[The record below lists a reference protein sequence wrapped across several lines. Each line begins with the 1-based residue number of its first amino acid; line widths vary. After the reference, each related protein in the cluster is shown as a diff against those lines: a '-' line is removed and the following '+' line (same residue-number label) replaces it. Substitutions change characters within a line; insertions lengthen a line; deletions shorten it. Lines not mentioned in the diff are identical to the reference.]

1 MEYSGVLTAKGSVYE
16 LSQDLRAKL
25 VLLGDGSIFINENYR
40 NDRNVLSKVA
50 YFSNIITSEGNFLVH
65 RDRIRYVTQEEV
77 SSYYDDNSRV
87 ATMQDANQTQKRV
100 MELISIAFVEKVT
113 DIHIELRAPSTFIQ
127 FRKLG
132 SLYIHQQLTFEDGV
146 ALCTALYN
154 SMTLSS
160 GTSYNPRTQQ
170 DANMRHDFLPVGLAG
185 VRVATGPTQGGNCF
199 MVLRLLPLGHNV
211 EFSSLGYSKS
221 QLDALEYCNSSHSG
235 GITLVCGPTGSGKS
249 TTLQLLAKQNLLK
262 AKGEIN
268 FLTIED
274 PVEYP
279 IVVDDEVEQSVLDPV
294 SNNYVTKKVKV
305 TYAAR
310 QIAIASTDD
319 PELKKRRYRETV
331 VAAMR
336 QDPDII
342 MIGEIRDAATADA
355 AITASNT
362 GHPVISTVH
371 ARNAQMIVDR
381 LIMIGA
387 DRNLLLS
394 PDMITGLF
402 AQHLLP
408 EICPKCR
415 LRLKDNISKIHDTLK
430 NRLEE
435 TFKDHGGLDGIYIR
449 NTSNGA
455 QGCGYY
461 DAKSDKR
468 CYNGNIGRTVVAEF
482 ILPDEQYLQYMRDNK
497 MYDAYRYWIEILK
510 GYTMMAHGLAKVKN
524 GLVDPESLES
534 KLKLVSLQDNLDV
547 AIADVAAGVLNAG

>member
-1 MEYSGVLTAKGSVYE
+1 MEYSGVLTAKGAKYE

-25 VLLGDGSIFINENYR
+25 VLLGDGSILINENYK
-40 NDRNVLSKVA
+40 NDRQVLSKVA
-50 YFSNIITSEGNFLVH
+50 YFKNLVTEEGEFFVH
-65 RDRIRYVTQEEV
+65 RDRVKYVTQEEV
-77 SSYYDDNSRV
+77 SSYYDDSSRV
-87 ATMQDANQTQKRV
+87 AAMQDANQIQKTV
-100 MELISIAFVEKVT
+100 MEIISIAFSEKVT

-132 SLYIHQQLTFEDGV
+132 SLYVYQQLTFEDGV
-146 ALCTALYN
+146 SLCTALYN

-170 DANMRHDFLPVGLAG
+170 DANMRHDFLPNGLAG

-199 MVLRLLPLGHNV
+199 MVLRLLPLGQNI
-211 EFSSLGYSKS
+211 EFSTLGYSKA
-221 QLDALEYCNSSHSG
+221 QMEALEYCNSTHSG

-279 IVVDDEVEQSVLDPV
+279 IVVDDEVDQVILDTIT
-294 SNNYVTKKVKV
+294 NKYITKRIKV

-319 PELKKRRYRETV
+319 AELKKRRYRETV

-371 ARNAQMIVDR
+371 ARNAQMIIDR
-381 LIMIGA
+381 LIMVGA
-387 DRNLLLS
+387 DKNLLLS

-402 AQHLLP
+402 AQHLVP
-408 EICPKCR
+408 EICPKCK
-415 LRLKDNISKIHDTLK
+415 LKLKDNLERVKEPLK
-430 NRLEE
+430 HRLEE
-435 TFKDHGGLDGIYIR
+435 TFKEHGGLDGIYVR
-449 NTSNGA
+449 NISHGNN
-455 QGCGYY
+455 GCGYY
-461 DAKSDKR
+461 DEKTDRR

-497 MYDAYRYWIEILK
+497 MYDAYRYWIEKLN

-524 GLVDPESLES
+524 GVVDPESLES
-534 KLKLVSLQDNLDV
+534 KLKLVTYQDNLGIAINDV
-547 AIADVAAGVLNAG
+547 AGALNA

>member
-1 MEYSGVLTAKGSVYE
+1 MEYSGVLTAKGAKYE

-25 VLLGDGSIFINENYR
+25 VLLGDGSILINENYK
-40 NDRNVLSKVA
+40 NDRQVLSKVA
-50 YFSNIITSEGNFLVH
+50 YFKNIVTDEGEFFVP
-65 RDRIRYVTQEEV
+65 RDRVKYVTQEEV
-77 SSYYDDNSRV
+77 SSYYDDSSRV
-87 ATMQDANQTQKRV
+87 AAMQDANQIQKTV
-100 MELISIAFVEKVT
+100 MEIISIAFSEKVT

-132 SLYIHQQLTFEDGV
+132 SLYVYQQLTFEDGV
-146 ALCTALYN
+146 SLCTALYN

-170 DANMRHDFLPVGLAG
+170 DANMRHDFLPTGLAG

-199 MVLRLLPLGHNV
+199 MVLRLLPLGQNI
-211 EFSSLGYSKS
+211 EFSTLGYSKA
-221 QLDALEYCNSSHSG
+221 QMEALEYCNSTHSG

-279 IVVDDEVEQSVLDPV
+279 IVVDDEVDQVILDPIT
-294 SNNYVTKKVKV
+294 NKYITKRIKV
-305 TYAAR
+305 TYSAR

-319 PELKKRRYRETV
+319 AELKKRRYRETV

-371 ARNAQMIVDR
+371 ARNAQMIIDR
-381 LIMIGA
+381 LIMVGA

-402 AQHLLP
+402 AQHLVP
-408 EICPKCR
+408 EICPKCK
-415 LRLKDNISKIHDTLK
+415 LKLK
-430 NRLEE
+430 NNLDRVNDSLKQRLEE
-435 TFKDHGGLDGIYIR
+435 TFKEHGGLDGIYVR
-449 NTSNGA
+449 NISNGSS
-455 QGCGYY
+455 GCGYY
-461 DAKSDKR
+461 DEKTDRR

-497 MYDAYRYWIEILK
+497 MYDAYRYWIEKLN

-524 GLVDPESLES
+524 GVVDPESLES
-534 KLKLVSLQDNLDV
+534 KLKLVTYQDNLGVAIEDV
-547 AIADVAAGVLNAG
+547 AGALNA